1 MMPSRKVLL
10 SAFMVLAFVKTFYF
24 TLFIVDRNPHIID
37 SFVIEGIALKGGDTE
52 TYYSPLRSLVDE
64 GIYTGI
70 CRMPGLAPVYIPFRL
85 VLSHEK
91 TQVVIVHLQLIADI
105 VVALLSAVLCFR
117 IFRSIPAFWFC
128 VALTALSPFV
138 LVRANYLLSDS
149 FCCSA
154 LILAAWFLWEF
165 IQSRKTSHLLICGAF
180 LAWAIF
186 LRQISLLVLPCF
198 LLIIFSQLRISLTLR
213 LRYSI
218 LLCIPLSMSI
228 AGWALRNTINYQ
240 RSILLV
246 APISECMGQLTPEF
260 YSVRKLLLTMGQDIQ
275 PWKAGSAAHWF
286 FTEKGDYD
294 CPISDKHFTASLSR
308 DSILNLRADYWASIN
323 SGSKNEETSN
333 RLIRTCS
340 QFEQTYISENAW
352 NFYLLNR
359 VGFFFQ
365 FIFPSTID
373 DLPVPRMS
381 EASIPSKVT
390 KVSGYLLL
398 LAIHAVF
405 LLSLIYFLVK
415 RNSLVLTWSLF
426 GLAPILFLSYMGWI
440 EQRYLAT
447 SHYFIILICS
457 GFMAEIAGKLR
468 LFNRGN

>member
-1 MMPSRKVLL
+1 MPSRKAIW
-10 SAFMVLAFVKTFYF
+10 SAFLVLAVVKTFYF
-24 TLFIVDRNPHIID
+24 TLFIVDRNPNIID
-37 SFVIEGIALKGGDTE
+37 IFVIEGIAIKGGDTE
-52 TYYSPLRSLVDE
+52 TYYSPLRSLIDE

-180 LAWAIF
+180 LAWSIF

-218 LLCIPLSMSI
+218 LLCIPLSMSL
-228 AGWALRNTINYQ
+228 AGWALRNTINYH

-275 PWKAGSAAHWF
+275 PWKAGTAAHWF

-323 SGSKNEETSN
+323 SGAKSEETSN

-373 DLPVPRMS
+373 DLPVPRIS

-398 LAIHAVF
+398 VAIHAVF

-457 GFMAEIAGKLR
+457 GFMAEVSGKLR